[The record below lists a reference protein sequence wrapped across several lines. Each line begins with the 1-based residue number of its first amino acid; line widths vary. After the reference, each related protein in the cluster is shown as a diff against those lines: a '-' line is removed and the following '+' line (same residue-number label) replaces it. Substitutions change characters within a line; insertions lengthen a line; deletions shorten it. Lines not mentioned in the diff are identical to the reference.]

1 MSPLTWKKN
10 SIVLFCR
17 LYRRYFLFGNF
28 AEPKQNNCDSKN
40 RCVAALKQVKKCF
53 HSEISNSSF
62 FFRVP
67 LFLQVWIHSTLTVT
81 DTLTCWCSFP
91 QIQAQSFRLY
101 IYKNQV
107 ELKYILLLI
116 ATEYRN
122 KTQWQTNFPLILY
135 LVIQTEISSAQG
147 LSMCQ
152 EGVESGCT
160 GRNKQHYYWKQQSKE
175 VLVEHLP
182 NLSELQPLPSAGA
195 AAAAIGTGTLCW
207 APWAASHVSL
217 FPGAHPISH
226 WASLIPLTAAM
237 KEKMLIYTLGSV
249 SFTQRGQQQNYHWI
263 RLFGKKETKRHVV
276 RPNTKLCPFFTSF
289 YTTSLTPRLP

>member
-10 SIVLFCR
+10 SIVLFCS
-17 LYRRYFLFGNF
+17 LYRRFFLFGNF
-28 AEPKQNNCDSKN
+28 AEPKQNNYESKN

-107 ELKYILLLI
+107 ELKCILLLI

-122 KTQWQTNFPLILY
+122 KTQRQTNFPLILY

-160 GRNKQHYYWKQQSKE
+160 GRNKQHNYRKQHQKE

-195 AAAAIGTGTLCW
+195 AAAAIGTATLCCKLCLTFSRC
-207 APWAASHVSL
+207 PPY
-217 FPGAHPISH
+217 FPLSEPHPIDCSNERKDAH
-226 WASLIPLTAAM
+226 L
-237 KEKMLIYTLGSV
+237 
-249 SFTQRGQQQNYHWI
+249 H
-263 RLFGKKETKRHVV
+263 FGKCILHSERTT
-276 RPNTKLCPFFTSF
+276 TKL
-289 YTTSLTPRLP
+289 SLNQAIWEERE